1 MTKARAEGQ
10 SVRIFIGESDR
21 LHGKALFEVIVR
33 EARAMG
39 LPGATVLRGVEGFG
53 ARSVVHSSRLL
64 RLSEDLPVV
73 IEVVDLPQRIGPFV
87 DRIEDLLDEADCG
100 ALITVEDVSI
110 IRYRPKTR

>member
-21 LHGKALFEVIVR
+21 LHGKSLFEVIVR

-53 ARSVVHSSRLL
+53 ASSVVHSTRLL
-64 RLSEDLPVV
+64 RLSDDLPVV
-73 IEVVDLPQRIGPFV
+73 VEIIDLVQRITPF
-87 DRIEDLLDEADCG
+87 IERVEELIDEADCG
-100 ALITVEDVSI
+100 ALITVEDVRI
-110 IRYRPKTR
+110 IRYRPTKR